1 MDLGTNV
8 RIAKRRKER
17 SEKMGFRERK
27 LRKQL
32 GEFLEL
38 LHKVDEMEFFGVA
51 KILGVAQDKEFEDI
65 AQSMIFKFAEIHPR
79 ARKQILKLM
88 RLSTSASFTD
98 KGEEKN
104 G

>member
-1 MDLGTNV
+1 
-8 RIAKRRKER
+8 
-17 SEKMGFRERK
+17 MGFRERK

-32 GEFLEL
+32 GEFLKL

-51 KILGVAQDKEFEDI
+51 QDKEFEDMV
-65 AQSMIFKFAEIHPR
+65 QDMIFKFVEIHPK

-88 RLSTSASFTD
+88 RLSTSASFD
-98 KGEEKN
+98 NKGEEKN